1 MPNLLGEPGP
11 TKARISRLAVIG
23 ALLLPL
29 GFLVL
34 IFSIPFN
41 GEQSGF
47 SPSSWPA
54 ALRILLIVLGAI
66 APIASTTLGYLSI
79 AQIRKSSSAI
89 YGMRLA
95 VFLSLF
101 YPIIVL
107 NILLF
112 VLGWSFLGRISAS
125 SLIPLAWLV
134 IVLAI
139 DYWIIRI
146 SWNKAI
152 S

>member
-11 TKARISRLAVIG
+11 TKSRISRLAVIG

-29 GFLVL
+29 GLLVL

-41 GEQSGF
+41 GDQSGF

-54 ALRILLIVLGAI
+54 ALRIPLIVVGAI
-66 APIASTTLGYLSI
+66 APIASTVLGYLSI
-79 AQIRKSSSAI
+79 AQIRNSSGKL

-112 VLGWSFLGRISAS
+112 VLGWLLLGRISAS

-146 SWNKAI
+146 TWNKAI

>member
-1 MPNLLGEPGP
+1 MPNLLGEPGS

-29 GFLVL
+29 GLLVL
-34 IFSIPFN
+34 LFSIPFN
-41 GEQSGF
+41 GDQTGF

-54 ALRILLIVLGAI
+54 ALRIPLIVLGVI
-66 APIASTTLGYLSI
+66 APIAATVLGYYSI
-79 AQIRKSSSAI
+79 VQIRNSSGKI

-95 VFLSLF
+95 VFLCLF

-107 NILLF
+107 NLLLF
-112 VLGWSFLGRISAS
+112 VLGWSLLGRIGES

-146 SWNKAI
+146 TWNKAI

>member
-1 MPNLLGEPGP
+1 
-11 TKARISRLAVIG
+11 
-23 ALLLPL
+23 
-29 GFLVL
+29 
-34 IFSIPFN
+34 
-41 GEQSGF
+41 
-47 SPSSWPA
+47 
-54 ALRILLIVLGAI
+54 
-66 APIASTTLGYLSI
+66 
-79 AQIRKSSSAI
+79 
-89 YGMRLA
+89 MRLA

-112 VLGWSFLGRISAS
+112 VLGWSLLGRISAS

-139 DYWIIRI
+139 DYWIIRLT
-146 SWNKAI
+146 WNKAI